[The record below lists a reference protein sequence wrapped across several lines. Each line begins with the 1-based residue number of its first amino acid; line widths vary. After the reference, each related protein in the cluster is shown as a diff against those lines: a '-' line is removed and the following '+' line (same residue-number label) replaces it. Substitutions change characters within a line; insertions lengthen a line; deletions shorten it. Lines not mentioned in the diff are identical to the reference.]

1 MDYTKAI
8 AIAVKAANYAANG
21 IKFIVE
27 HPKDVKDSLLMLTQ
41 VLDAAKKLMDTA
53 VDVVPIDNLI
63 NQATADESAQAEPT
77 ESQNDAPDDKKQP
90 LRPPAFL
97 VKAKD
102 SVVNLA
108 DEQRLNLERRKLEQ
122 EMLKAVHDSRRKVL
136 ESATITFSMRQLA
149 DQLGAKNEG
158 GAIAGLGV
166 LDLPGCFAIARYG
179 KVDLRKDPTAFTGIY
194 VGKDA
199 CVGDGIARTIAPTG
213 NADVYADIKY
223 KQNVMVY
230 VFTCSAEALDEKHEA
245 LVQLFAAG
253 ESYNRV
259 EMGVSDEEYVEAE

>member
-1 MDYTKAI
+1 MDYMKAI

-27 HPKDVKDSLLMLTQ
+27 HPDNVKKSLDKLTL
-41 VLDAAKKLMDTA
+41 VLGAAKALMDTA
-53 VDVVPIDNLI
+53 ADIVPIDNLI
-63 NQATADESAQAEPT
+63 NQAKADGNDQPGPSEPKN
-77 ESQNDAPDDKKQP
+77 EAPDDKRQP
-90 LRPPAFL
+90 LRTPAFL

-102 SVVNLA
+102 AVVNLA
-108 DEQRLNLERRKLEQ
+108 DDQRSNLERRKLEQ

-259 EMGVSDEEYVEAE
+259 EMGVTDEEFVEVE